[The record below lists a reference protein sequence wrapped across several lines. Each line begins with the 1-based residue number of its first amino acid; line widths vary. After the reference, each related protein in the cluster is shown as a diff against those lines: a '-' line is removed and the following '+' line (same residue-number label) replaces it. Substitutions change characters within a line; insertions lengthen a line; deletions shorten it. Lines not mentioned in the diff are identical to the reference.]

1 MNRQENRRASLR
13 IFLSLVAA
21 LLSVLMLSSCIK
33 YFPREEQTS
42 ATESTTHRD
51 EVTTERITEQTTAV
65 GDIPNLPQDD
75 ATKRY

>member
-1 MNRQENRRASLR
+1 MNRKENRRASVS
-13 IFLSLVAA
+13 IVLSLVAA

-42 ATESTTHRD
+42 ASEGTTHSD
-51 EVTTERITEQTTAV
+51 EVTTERKAEQTTPV

>member
-1 MNRQENRRASLR
+1 MNRHRNTSASLR
-13 IFLSLVAA
+13 IWLSLLAA
-21 LLSVLMLSSCIK
+21 LLSLLLLSSCIK

-42 ATESTTHRD
+42 ASEGTTHSD

>member
-1 MNRQENRRASLR
+1 MNRCENKGASVRVLP
-13 IFLSLVAA
+13 FLFAA

-42 ATESTTHRD
+42 ALESSTQKS
-51 EVTTERITEQTTAV
+51 EVTTERNTEQTTAV